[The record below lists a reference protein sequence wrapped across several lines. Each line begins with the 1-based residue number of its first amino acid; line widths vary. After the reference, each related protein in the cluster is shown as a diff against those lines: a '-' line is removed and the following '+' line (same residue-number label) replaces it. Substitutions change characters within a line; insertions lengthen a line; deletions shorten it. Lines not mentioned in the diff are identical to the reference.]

1 MNLVQLFT
9 MLQRQPYNAQLHG
22 SVAILLMAYSHQ
34 LAGVENEEEA
44 AEYWT
49 LSTGHFSA
57 AAAISLLTDDTDPE
71 QIERMF
77 IADEAIKDTFR
88 QLAPTAESTSV
99 TLQ

>member
-1 MNLVQLFT
+1 MNLIQLFT
-9 MLQRQPYNAQLHG
+9 VLQRQPYNAQLHG
-22 SVAILLMAYSHQ
+22 SVAILLMAYAHHQ
-34 LAGVENEEEA
+34 TDEEEA
-44 AEYWT
+44 AEYWS

-57 AAAISLLTDDTDPE
+57 AAAISLLTDETDPD

-88 QLAPTAESTSV
+88 QLAPTTESTQV